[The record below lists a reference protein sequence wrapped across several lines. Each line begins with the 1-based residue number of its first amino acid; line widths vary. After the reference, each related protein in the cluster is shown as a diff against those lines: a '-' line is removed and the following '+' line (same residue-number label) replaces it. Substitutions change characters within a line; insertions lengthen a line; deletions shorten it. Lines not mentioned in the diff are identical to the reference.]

1 MADTDDPNSR
11 KVSKGGGALGLLRRL
26 VGAVLNLDASEPDPT
41 GPAGDLVAQA
51 RRFKDLRV
59 ADVMK
64 PRADILALEVGC
76 TFEEVIRRFADAEHS
91 RMPVYRDTLDTPV
104 GVVHMK
110 DIFKLQAGPPSRR
123 PKPTDAVLHRR
134 RTLVRE
140 PLYVPAAMAAAE
152 LLAQMRKQ
160 HTHMALV
167 IDEFGGTDGLVTLED
182 LLEKLV
188 GDIAD
193 EHDGE
198 EAPPI
203 VEDERGWVVDG
214 RLLLPE
220 LEAAMGGEDLAPPD
234 LDDEIDT
241 VAGLVTALAGRV
253 PRARERVPHPGGFEF
268 EVVAADPRR
277 VKRVRVLRAPRAEEP
292 NAA

>member
-1 MADTDDPNSR
+1 M
-11 KVSKGGGALGLLRRL
+11 GLLRRFA
-26 VGAVLNLDASEPDPT
+26 GAVLNMQAQEPEPE
-41 GPAGDLVAQA
+41 GPAGDLLTQA
-51 RRFKDLRV
+51 RRFQDLKV
-59 ADVMK
+59 GDVMK
-64 PRADILALEVGC
+64 PRSDIVALEC
-76 TFEEVIRRFADAEHS
+76 QSTFEEIVRRFADSEHS
-91 RMPVYRDTLDTPV
+91 RMPVYRETLDAPV
-104 GVVHMK
+104 GVVHIK
-110 DIFKLQAGPPSRR
+110 DVFKLQAATPSRR
-123 PKPTDAVLHRR
+123 PKPGDHVLTRR
-134 RTLVRE
+134 KSLVRE
-140 PLYVPAAMAAAE
+140 PLYVPASMSTVD

-160 HTHMALV
+160 HIHMALV

-182 LLEKLV
+182 LLERLV

-193 EHDGE
+193 EHDE
-198 EAPPI
+198 DAPPI

-234 LDDEIDT
+234 LDEEIDT

-277 VKRVRVLRAPRAEEP
+277 VKRVRVHRAPAVEEP
-292 NAA
+292 NPA